1 MNLLILKLLE
11 KFVGGVELQNKMFTD
26 NHDKI
31 ANLLKK
37 ATQKKRANEID
48 AAILYLKK
56 AYFEIA
62 KTQIDYSVEVFLRL
76 PLYLQ
81 AAKKNTEAWNEF
93 ENLLRNG
100 YPNQNSS
107 EETKPMIDAV
117 IYDKMRL
124 FLQRNNQFIEA
135 VSYGVYS
142 ILLIHYGLFLQKRFT
157 ALSGLKEKILIKEKI
172 EPILKKAARLDL
184 VDKVSDL
191 IINKTNSFPQ
201 MPNFNEIQKFIN

>member
-1 MNLLILKLLE
+1 MYANDI
-11 KFVGGVELQNKMFTD
+11 
-26 NHDKI
+26 DKI
-31 ANLLKK
+31 ANDLLKK

-48 AAILYLKK
+48 AAILCLKQAYLN
-56 AYFEIA
+56 IA

-93 ENLLRNG
+93 ENLLQNG
-100 YPNQNSS
+100 YPNQSS
-107 EETKPMIDAV
+107 SKETKPMINAV

-157 ALSGLKEKILIKEKI
+157 ELSGLKEKALIKEKI

-201 MPNFNEIQKFIN
+201 MPNFNEIQNLIN

>member
-1 MNLLILKLLE
+1 MYADDI
-11 KFVGGVELQNKMFTD
+11 
-26 NHDKI
+26 DKI
-31 ANLLKK
+31 ANDLLKK
-37 ATQKKRANEID
+37 ATQKKRAKEID
-48 AAILYLKK
+48 VAILYLKK

-157 ALSGLKEKILIKEKI
+157 ELSGLKEKTLIKEKI

-201 MPNFNEIQKFIN
+201 MPNFNEIQNLIN